1 MKHQLAL
8 ILGFLITGSC
18 YSVDVTFNRN
28 VDTGRINR
36 IAIFPFDM
44 EARSG
49 ASGKLEE
56 SFTVEF
62 LRMGCNPVDRG
73 HLNRLL
79 KEQALSQT
87 GIIDSNH
94 ALEIGKLAGANAIV
108 IGSGIV
114 ETRQRLDVL
123 RKAFIQVID
132 VETSSVLL
140 AGTLQTGAL
149 LTMEEFARE
158 IGSHLKGNICL
169 QSE

>member
-1 MKHQLAL
+1 MLL
-8 ILGFLITGSC
+8 LFCSC

-28 VDTGRINR
+28 VNTAEINR

-44 EARSG
+44 EARQG

-87 GIIDSNH
+87 GITDSSH
-94 ALEIGKLAGANAIV
+94 ALQIGKLAGANAIV

-149 LTMEEFARE
+149 LTMEEFTQE
-158 IGSHLKGNICL
+158 IGRHLKGKICL
-169 QSE
+169 NGNP